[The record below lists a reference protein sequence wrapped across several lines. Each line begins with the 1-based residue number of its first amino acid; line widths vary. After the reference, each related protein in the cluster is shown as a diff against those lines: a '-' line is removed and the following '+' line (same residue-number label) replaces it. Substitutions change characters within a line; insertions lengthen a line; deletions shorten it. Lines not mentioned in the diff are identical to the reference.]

1 MRHSE
6 RRSRIAGAALGVVV
20 TSAVAAWALAHA
32 TTRLAPAVA
41 LAGIAGIVT
50 FTAARTAPFAPR
62 RNRTI
67 ATGLV
72 LVGTAV
78 VVGALGEAVST
89 RASVLAISGAVL
101 FCAAEVANRSID
113 QPRHVE
119 HRPGVERWSPAWVLG
134 VAAGSAGLSYGAIAA
149 RGLLAGGGPAALAAG
164 TAAAMLV
171 AFLAALLLRT
181 RSRTGL

>member
-1 MRHSE
+1 MARSPPNSPG
-6 RRSRIAGAALGVVV
+6 RRKWTICYSCAAGAMTPDG
-20 TSAVAAWALAHA
+20 TE
-32 TTRLAPAVA
+32 
-41 LAGIAGIVT
+41 
-50 FTAARTAPFAPR
+50 PFDPLEIFR
-62 RNRTI
+62 DLK
-67 ATGLV
+67 LV
-72 LVGTAV
+72 RYV